1 MNKVVVREIYII
13 YRWDEMLIDMKVGYR
28 GEQVQK
34 NCTVKTVKNREYFF
48 RGERVQIG

>member
-34 NCTVKTVKNREYFF
+34 KLYCKNCKEQRIFF
-48 RGERVQIG
+48 